1 MRYRLLALAA
11 LAAGPRLASAQ
22 DPYAEPDFF
31 TVTTYEISIPTG
43 DTRRFLGTPSWAGLS
58 WEGRWPLGNR
68 SATAG
73 VLLGLNEFSE
83 RFNGTTNFP
92 SGAVTGPQFR
102 YLLSMSAMATGYVY
116 TFGTQRYR
124 WYFGG
129 GAGATRID
137 QVFEVGVQQMARNA
151 WHLVAAPEVGAEVFG
166 IGGLFVGVFGIRFN
180 MPLSAGN
187 YVGGGARSFR
197 SVTIRMGLSE
207 R

>member
-1 MRYRLLALAA
+1 MRYRWLALAA
-11 LAAGPRLASAQ
+11 LAAGPRMAVGQ

-31 TVTTYEISIPTG
+31 TVTTYDISLPIG
-43 DTRRFLGTPSWAGLS
+43 DTRRFLGSPSWAGLT
-58 WEGRWPLGNR
+58 WEGRWPLANR

-73 VLLGLNEFSE
+73 FMLGLNEFSE

-92 SGAVTGPQFR
+92 SGAASGPQFR
-102 YLLSMSAMATGYVY
+102 YLLSMSVMATGYVY

-129 GAGATRID
+129 GAGAVRVD
-137 QVFEVGVQQMARNA
+137 QVYELGVQQVSRAA
-151 WHLVAAPEVGAEVFG
+151 WHAVAAPEVGAEVFG

-180 MPLSAGN
+180 APLSAGN
-187 YVGGGARSFR
+187 YVGGGARSFQSITFR
-197 SVTIRMGLSE
+197 VGLSE